1 MTYLEITF
9 ACPVREEL
17 DEILTARLSELGF
30 DSFLTEETSVKAYIE
45 QHLFDNPAL
54 NELLSE
60 PFFEGVV
67 VESIETLAD
76 KNWNAL
82 WESNYQPVIIND
94 LCRVRAPFH
103 EPDPAFKFELL
114 IEPRMSFGTA
124 HHETTSQ
131 MIAMML
137 NMDFIGK
144 DVLDMGS
151 GTAILAIL
159 AKKSGANVVW
169 AIDNDEWAY
178 NNAIDNIR
186 LNDTPD
192 VKVLLGDAST
202 IGTMKFDVV
211 IANINRNIL
220 LEDMHHYADAL
231 KAGSVLL
238 MSGFYE
244 SDLQM
249 ITDKATSLGL
259 TEIEHTAKNMWV
271 AASYK
276 KK

>member
-9 ACPVREEL
+9 ACPVREAL
-17 DEILTARLSELGF
+17 DEILTAGLAELGF
-30 DSFLTEETSVKAYIE
+30 DSFLTEETSVKGYIE
-45 QHLFDNPAL
+45 QEMFDNDAL

-60 PFFEGVV
+60 PYFEGVV
-67 VESIETLAD
+67 VESIETLAE

-82 WESNYQPVIIND
+82 WESNYQPVTIND

-131 MIAMML
+131 MIALML
-137 NMDFIGK
+137 DMSFKGK

-159 AKKSGANVVW
+159 AKKSGANQVW
-169 AIDNDEWAY
+169 AIDNDEWAF

-186 LNDTPD
+186 LNETPD
-192 VKVLLGDAST
+192 IKVLLGDAST
-202 IGTMKFDVV
+202 IGSMKFDVV

-231 KAGSVLL
+231 KDGSVLL

-244 SDLQM
+244 TDLQM
-249 ITDKATSLGL
+249 ITDKATALGL
-259 TEIEHTAKNMWV
+259 TKIDHTSKNMWV
-271 AASYK
+271 AASYMK
-276 KK
+276 K